1 MRYFRLHR
9 HRLVWLALIAF
20 AGQFILTFGHV
31 HAYDHEL
38 AGAPHEA
45 PVDVGHREIPK
56 DPDDVDRFCAFCR
69 TMTQA
74 QSLVLP
80 SLLPLRF
87 EHPQQD
93 FPPIHE
99 IDAVPKAE
107 NASPFASRAPPLTS
121 A

>member
-1 MRYFRLHR
+1 MGYFRLHR
-9 HRLVWLALIAF
+9 HRLVLLALIAF
-20 AGQFILTFGHV
+20 AGQIILTLGHV
-31 HAYDHEL
+31 HAYDHEI

-45 PVDVGHREIPK
+45 PMDAGHREIPK

-69 TMTQA
+69 MMTQA

-80 SLLPLRF
+80 SLPPLRF
-87 EHPQQD
+87 ESPQQD
-93 FPPIHE
+93 FPPIYAIE
-99 IDAVPKAE
+99 AFPTAE